1 MVKNLRR
8 VAKEGGLMKALYYKD
23 KAQYLED
30 YPIPV
35 PGPNESLVKI
45 LISAICN
52 TDKEVLKGY
61 KPDFA
66 GVLGHEFVGEV
77 VESGKKELI
86 DKRVVGELNEGCG
99 QCIYCR
105 TGRAKHCLNRKV
117 IGISGKDG
125 CFAEYMTINTDLLHA
140 VPEEIPAEVAIFT
153 EPLAAALEIMEQAHI
168 QPSKSVAVIGDGR
181 LAFMIAQVVSL
192 SGVDLTV
199 IGRHEDK
206 LKQFSSFAKT
216 ATKTDETYEIV
227 IDATGSPAGILSAQK
242 LVRNKGLI
250 IIKSTYAGKVEIDMS
265 SFVVNEI
272 TIKGSR
278 CGPFEPAMQLLQ
290 RGLVTLPS
298 IELYDLK
305 DYERAL
311 QSKAFKAGFKF

>member
-1 MVKNLRR
+1 
-8 VAKEGGLMKALYYKD
+8 MKALYYKV

-30 YPIPV
+30 YPVPV

-61 KPDFA
+61 KPDFS

-77 VESGKKELI
+77 VESNKEELI
-86 DKRVVGELNEGCG
+86 GKRVVGELNEGCG

-105 TGRAKHCLNRKV
+105 TGREKHCLNRKV

-125 CFAEYMTINTDLLHA
+125 CFAEYMTIHSDLLHV
-140 VPEEIPAEVAIFT
+140 VPEGIPTEVAIFT

-216 ATKTDETYEIV
+216 ATETDETYEIV

-250 IIKSTYAGKVEIDMS
+250 VIKSTYAGKVEIDMS
-265 SFVVNEI
+265 SFVVNEV

-305 DYERAL
+305 DYEMAL
-311 QSKAFKAGFKF
+311 QSKSFKAGFKF

>member
-1 MVKNLRR
+1 
-8 VAKEGGLMKALYYKD
+8 MKALYYKH
-23 KAQYLED
+23 KAQYLVD
-30 YPIPV
+30 YPMPV

-61 KPDFA
+61 KPNFT

-77 VESGKKELI
+77 VESNKKELI
-86 DKRVVGELNEGCG
+86 GKRVVGELNEGCG

-117 IGISGKDG
+117 IGISDKDG
-125 CFAEYMTINTDLLHA
+125 CFAEYMTIHSGLLHV
-140 VPEEIPAEVAIFT
+140 VPDEIPTEVAIFT

-206 LKQFSSFAKT
+206 LKQFSSFART
-216 ATKTDETYEIV
+216 ITETDETYEIV

-250 IIKSTYAGKVEIDMS
+250 VIKSTYAGKVEIDMS
-265 SFVVNEI
+265 SFVVNEV

-278 CGPFEPAMQLLQ
+278 CGPFEPAMQLLK
-290 RGLVTLPS
+290 RGLVTLPP

-305 DYERAL
+305 DYEKGL
-311 QSKAFKAGFKF
+311 QSKVFKAGFKF

>member
-1 MVKNLRR
+1 
-8 VAKEGGLMKALYYKD
+8 MKALYYKNQ
-23 KAQYLED
+23 AQYLED
-30 YPIPV
+30 YPMPV

-61 KPDFA
+61 KPNFT

-77 VESGKKELI
+77 VESNKKELI
-86 DKRVVGELNEGCG
+86 GKRVVGELNEGCG
-99 QCIYCR
+99 HCIYCNS
-105 TGRAKHCLNRKV
+105 GREKHCLNRKV

-125 CFAEYMTINTDLLHA
+125 CFAEYMTIHSDLLHV
-140 VPEEIPAEVAIFT
+140 VPDEIPTETAVFT

-168 QPSKSVAVIGDGR
+168 KPSKNVAVIGDGR

-192 SGVDLTV
+192 SGADLTV
-199 IGRHEDK
+199 IGRHEAK
-206 LKQFSSFAKT
+206 LEQFSSFAKT
-216 ATKTDETYEIV
+216 TTKTDDTYEIV
-227 IDATGSPAGILSAQK
+227 IDVTGSPTGILTAQK

-250 IIKSTYAGKVEIDMS
+250 VIKSTYAGKVEIDMS

-278 CGPFEPAMQLLQ
+278 CGPFEPALQLLR
-290 RGLVTLPS
+290 RGLVNLPT

-305 DYERAL
+305 DYEKAL
-311 QSKAFKAGFKF
+311 HSTAFKAGFKFW

>member
-1 MVKNLRR
+1 
-8 VAKEGGLMKALYYKD
+8 MKALYYKD

-77 VESGKKELI
+77 LESGKKELI
-86 DKRVVGELNEGCG
+86 GKRVVGELNEGCG

>member
-1 MVKNLRR
+1 
-8 VAKEGGLMKALYYKD
+8 MKALYYKD

-45 LISAICN
+45 LLSAICN

-61 KPDFA
+61 KPDFT

-77 VESGKKELI
+77 VESDKKELI
-86 DKRVVGELNEGCG
+86 GKRVVGELNEGCG

-125 CFAEYMTINTDLLHA
+125 CFAEYMTIRTDLLHA
-140 VPEEIPAEVAIFT
+140 VHEEIPTEVAIFT

-216 ATKTDETYEIV
+216 ATETDETYEIV

>member
-1 MVKNLRR
+1 
-8 VAKEGGLMKALYYKD
+8 MKALYYKV

-30 YPIPV
+30 YPVPV

-61 KPDFA
+61 KPDFS

-77 VESGKKELI
+77 VESNKEELI
-86 DKRVVGELNEGCG
+86 GKRVVGELNEGCG

-105 TGRAKHCLNRKV
+105 TGREKHCLNRKV

-125 CFAEYMTINTDLLHA
+125 CFAEYMTIHSDLLHV
-140 VPEEIPAEVAIFT
+140 VPEGIPTEVAIFT

-168 QPSKSVAVIGDGR
+168 QPSKSAAVIGDGR

-216 ATKTDETYEIV
+216 ATETDETYEIV

-250 IIKSTYAGKVEIDMS
+250 VIKSTYAGKVEIDMS
-265 SFVVNEI
+265 SFVVNEV

-305 DYERAL
+305 DYEMAL
-311 QSKAFKAGFKF
+311 QSKSFKAGFKF